1 MIEAIAGISSLTE
14 TLTAAQASAT
24 GAPQGAAFLAA
35 IEREF
40 DKVNTDVTAAE
51 TKLQKLASGEP
62 VELHSVM
69 ITMEQARIGVQ
80 TLIQV
85 RNRMVEAYQDL
96 TRMQI

>member
-14 TLTAAQASAT
+14 TLATAQASAT
-24 GAPQGAAFLAA
+24 GEPQGAAFLATL
-35 IEREF
+35 EREF
-40 DKVNTDVTAAE
+40 AKVNTDVAAAE
-51 TKLQKLASGEP
+51 TSLQQLASGEP

-69 ITMEQARIGVQ
+69 ITIEQARIGVQ